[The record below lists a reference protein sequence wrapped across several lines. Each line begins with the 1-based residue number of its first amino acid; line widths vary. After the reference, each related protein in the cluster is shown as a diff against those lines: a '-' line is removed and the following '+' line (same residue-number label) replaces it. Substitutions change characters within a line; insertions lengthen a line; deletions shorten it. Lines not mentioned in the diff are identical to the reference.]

1 MRLSFRNLR
10 TKASIAVLLLLSAT
24 TLAFYLIT
32 SRIMNQTVRNEIIKR
47 AEALSRSI
55 ASAAGYSLLSQDK
68 LGLDSIVFK
77 TKDSNRDIEV
87 AAILDVQGEVIVHSD
102 INKAGGK
109 LAPAEGRVLRAD
121 PDGIRVREISGPP
134 ADSYEVTSPIVFM
147 GKPLGSVVL
156 SINKSVLAEAQA
168 RAQKRMIPVV
178 AVVLALGVIS
188 SVSLSS
194 LLTRPIKELSSGV
207 EELKKGKRS
216 KPLRVYAQDE
226 LGRLTERFNEMTEL
240 ITIQRESLGRYA
252 QDLEKSYIATVKV
265 LAAAIDARDSY
276 TLGHSTRV
284 AQLSLQLAG
293 EIGLGK
299 EELEELEIACLFHDV
314 GKIRIPDA
322 ILHKSGAL
330 DLPERQ
336 EMMRHTEYGT
346 EILNKAPSLH
356 KFIPAVRHHHEWHD
370 GSGYPDGLS
379 GDKIPLP
386 ASIISLADAFDAM
399 TSDRPYRGALTEGQ
413 ALDQIRE
420 LSGKQFNPDL
430 VQSFLKMIE
439 RSGRSV
445 PNTGGQG

>member
-1 MRLSFRNLR
+1 
-10 TKASIAVLLLLSAT
+10 
-24 TLAFYLIT
+24 
-32 SRIMNQTVRNEIIKR
+32 
-47 AEALSRSI
+47 
-55 ASAAGYSLLSQDK
+55 
-68 LGLDSIVFK
+68 
-77 TKDSNRDIEV
+77 
-87 AAILDVQGEVIVHSD
+87 
-102 INKAGGK
+102 
-109 LAPAEGRVLRAD
+109 
-121 PDGIRVREISGPP
+121 
-134 ADSYEVTSPIVFM
+134 VTSPIVFM

>member
-10 TKASIAVLLLLSAT
+10 SKASLSVLLLLSAT
-24 TLAFYLIT
+24 TLALYLIT
-32 SRIMNQTVRNEIIKR
+32 SRIMNQTVQNEIIKR

-102 INKAGGK
+102 IQKAGGK
-109 LAPAEGRVLRAD
+109 LAPAEGRLLKEG
-121 PDGIRVREISGPP
+121 PDGIRVKDISGLG
-134 ADSYEVTSPIVFM
+134 ADAYEVTSPIVFM

-156 SINKSVLAEAQA
+156 SINKSVLAEAQV

-188 SVSLSS
+188 SVLLSS

-207 EELKKGKRS
+207 EELKIGKRS

-240 ITIQRESLGRYA
+240 ITVQRESLGRYA

-284 AQLSLQLAG
+284 AQLSMQLAG
-293 EIGLGK
+293 EIGLDK
-299 EELEELEIACLFHDV
+299 EKLEELEIACLFHDV

-322 ILHKSGAL
+322 ILHKRGTL

-346 EILNKAPSLH
+346 EILDKAPSLH

-399 TSDRPYRGALTEGQ
+399 TSDRPYRRAKTKDEALR
-413 ALDQIRE
+413 QIRE
-420 LSGKQFNPDL
+420 LSGRQFNPAL
-430 VQSFLKMIE
+430 VRSFLKMME
-439 RSGRSV
+439 EPPGSLPPVGAE
-445 PNTGGQG
+445 G